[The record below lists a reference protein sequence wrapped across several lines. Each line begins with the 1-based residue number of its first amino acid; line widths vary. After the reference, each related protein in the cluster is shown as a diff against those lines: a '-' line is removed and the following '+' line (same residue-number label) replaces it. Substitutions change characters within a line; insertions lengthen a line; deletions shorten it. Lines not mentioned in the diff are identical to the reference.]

1 VSVKWNIGILKGT
14 MATTEPRSVTL
25 VDDDEGPE
33 MTLEEMKEEEQ
44 AVIQRQLESTNA
56 QLETLDKME
65 ASGNPFA
72 GAGAGGMT
80 VQELADA
87 GIHITNIMEYSA
99 TLELS
104 APKDMSKMYNFSG
117 VKSNLPRDDINL
129 QFCRG
134 VLKDRKMAL
143 EDMKHTSV
151 RRKSLLDPQTLL
163 LLKSQEESN
172 VVNEKKNFWRKAAL
186 NDKKEQKPQSERS
199 PEWLAD
205 YQKNKLGTQQKQSGD
220 FWKSVEVKTAE
231 KEATPELSKGTV
243 NAHKKK
249 SKEEEW
255 TLSLSDDT
263 WYRAP
268 QFHPEGTQARRT
280 DIEVL
285 CEIIYAHGERYDDG
299 TAAIGFTWLFKMFNK
314 ANIVG
319 ILIKAK
325 KHGLVFFDG
334 EIVFASV
341 RTEDDDEFVVLQ
353 KPIGEIRRA
362 FNDMRGRHT
371 DMFQFDSKR
380 RATICL
386 PEDSREESDEEDSEE
401 ESD

>member
-1 VSVKWNIGILKGT
+1 MKVGHTNHARDVANAYMDRTRKRKQNMKTACHVKQRDKVVGCKSFWEGVSDDNN
-14 MATTEPRSVTL
+14 AT
-25 VDDDEGPE
+25 
-33 MTLEEMKEEEQ
+33 K
-44 AVIQRQLESTNA
+44 
-56 QLETLDKME
+56 
-65 ASGNPFA
+65 
-72 GAGAGGMT
+72 
-80 VQELADA
+80 
-87 GIHITNIMEYSA
+87 
-99 TLELS
+99 ELS
-104 APKDMSKMYNFSG
+104 FLSEPTGTKTF
-117 VKSNLPRDDINL
+117 
-129 QFCRG
+129 
-134 VLKDRKMAL
+134 
-143 EDMKHTSV
+143 
-151 RRKSLLDPQTLL
+151 PQTKDKWENVSGKAPETDDVCSNSL
-163 LLKSQEESN
+163 QDREER
-172 VVNEKKNFWRKAAL
+172 VNEKKNFWRKAAL
-186 NDKKEQKPQSERS
+186 NNQKEQKPQSERN

-205 YQKNKLGTQQKQSGD
+205 YQKNKHGTQQKNSND
-220 FWKSVEVKTAE
+220 FWKKAEIKTAE
-231 KEATPELSKGTV
+231 KEATPELQKGTA

-255 TLSLSDDT
+255 EVSLSDDT

-268 QFHPEGTQARRT
+268 QFHPEGTQSRRT

-341 RTEDDDEFVVLQ
+341 RAEDDDEFVVLQ

-362 FNDMRGRHT
+362 FNNMRDRHA
-371 DMFQFDSKR
+371 DMFEFDGKR

-386 PEDSREESDEEDSEE
+386 PDDGSNKSDDEEDSEE
-401 ESD
+401 ESE

>member
-1 VSVKWNIGILKGT
+1 
-14 MATTEPRSVTL
+14 
-25 VDDDEGPE
+25 
-33 MTLEEMKEEEQ
+33 
-44 AVIQRQLESTNA
+44 
-56 QLETLDKME
+56 ME

-143 EDMKHTSV
+143 EDMKHTSF
-151 RRKSLLDPQTLL
+151 R
-163 LLKSQEESN
+163 
-172 VVNEKKNFWRKAAL
+172 RKAAL